1 MEEPLL
7 HAANLRKSY
16 EGRLILDGVSLSLE
30 VSRLY
35 ALMGHSGSGKTTL
48 LYLLALLERP
58 DAGDILWKGQSL
70 LALSEREKARWRNQ
84 HLGFVF
90 QFFHLIAELRAWEN
104 VALPGVIAGER
115 FTQLKSRAMAWLERV
130 GLGHRAYAFPTQ
142 LSGGEQ
148 QRVAIARALFLK
160 PSLVLADEP
169 TGNLDAEQAQQV
181 WALFTQLVREEK
193 TTLLV
198 ATHNPALA
206 ETADVRWLLRHGK
219 LHPLPTE
226 VTTTSFLDL
235 RGTK

>member
-48 LYLLALLERP
+48 LYLLALLEKP
-58 DAGDILWKGQSL
+58 DAGDILWKGHSL

-104 VALPGVIAGER
+104 VALPGVIGGER
-115 FTQLKSRAMAWLERV
+115 FSQLKSRAMAWFR
-130 GLGHRAYAFPTQ
+130 
-142 LSGGEQ
+142 
-148 QRVAIARALFLK
+148 
-160 PSLVLADEP
+160 
-169 TGNLDAEQAQQV
+169 TGR
-181 WALFTQLVREEK
+181 F
-193 TTLLV
+193 
-198 ATHNPALA
+198 
-206 ETADVRWLLRHGK
+206 
-219 LHPLPTE
+219 
-226 VTTTSFLDL
+226 
-235 RGTK
+235 GT